1 MEEEQSSRNYFLI
14 IMIFLFI
21 VFLILYISGE
31 AGYYEY
37 KVHTKTTLTEEAVKK
52 FEKDIAEGKNVKLES
67 YITNERIDY
76 SNAISNTGYN
86 TGMFIEKFMNKGIKK
101 VVKILGS
108 LFFN

>member
-52 FEKDIAEGKNVKLES
+52 FEKDIAEGKNVKSQLVHDILFACYTS
-67 YITNERIDY
+67 KNVL
-76 SNAISNTGYN
+76 
-86 TGMFIEKFMNKGIKK
+86 KNKT
-101 VVKILGS
+101 S
-108 LFFN
+108 